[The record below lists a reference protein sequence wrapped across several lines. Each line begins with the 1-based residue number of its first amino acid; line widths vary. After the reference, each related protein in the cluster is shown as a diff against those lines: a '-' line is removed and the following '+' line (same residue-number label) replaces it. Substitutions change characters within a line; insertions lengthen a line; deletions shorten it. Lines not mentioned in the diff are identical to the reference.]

1 MKLSRPQRPFLV
13 AAALAFTFT
22 VGLLGQAAK
31 PTGAKLAEAAN
42 AFLGTL
48 PADLRAKAAFKFD
61 DAHRTEWY
69 FTPQQDNAK
78 RTSTRKGVRLD
89 ALNDD
94 QKTAVTNLLKAG
106 LSTKGFDQATT
117 IMSLEGVLLELEG
130 PKGAMV
136 RNPNWYFVSI
146 FGEPS
151 NTGPW
156 AWRFEGHHMSINVTL
171 DGGEIVSA
179 TPMMFGSNPAE
190 VKDGPKKGLRT
201 LPEIE
206 DLARELIK
214 GLSDEQS
221 KVAKQSKQ
229 LPEIKEK
236 QANAD
241 VGEPVGI
248 AHSKLTDEQG
258 KVLWSLVEAYANR
271 IPTDAAAEELN
282 RVKAA
287 GLDKITFA
295 YAGDPTPGK
304 GYTYRIH
311 GPTFVVE
318 FLNLQ
323 ADGAKNPANHIHS
336 AWRRLPADFS
346 VKGKS

>member
-1 MKLSRPQRPFLV
+1 MKLPRPFLLAAVV
-13 AAALAFTFT
+13 AATVSFAL
-22 VGLLGQAAK
+22 VGQSTK
-31 PTGAKLAEAAN
+31 PTGAKLADAAT

-48 PADLRAKAAFKFD
+48 PPELRAKATFKFD
-61 DAHRTEWY
+61 DDHRTTWY
-69 FTPQQDNAK
+69 FTPQQDKDRKA
-78 RTSTRKGVRLD
+78 TRKGVPLESLNGEQKA
-89 ALNDD
+89 ALM
-94 QKTAVTNLLKAG
+94 AMLKAG
-106 LSTKGFDQATT
+106 LSTKGYDQATT
-117 IMSLEGVLLELEG
+117 IMSLEGILLDLEG

-136 RNPNWYFVSI
+136 RNKDWYFVSV

-156 AWRFEGHHMSINVTL
+156 GWRFEGHHMSINMTL
-171 DGGEIVSA
+171 DKGEVVAA
-179 TPMMFGSNPAE
+179 TPLMFGANPAE

-214 GLSDEQS
+214 GLSDEQNKS
-221 KVAKQSKQ
+221 AKQAKP

-236 QANAD
+236 QPNAD
-241 VGEPVGI
+241 VGEPIGI
-248 AHSKLTDEQG
+248 SFAKLTDEQ
-258 KVLWSLVEAYANR
+258 KKTLWKLVEAYAAR
-271 IPTDAAAEELN
+271 IPDDAAADELG

-287 GLDKITFA
+287 GLDKLHFA

-304 GYTYRIH
+304 GYTYRVH

-318 FLNLQ
+318 FLNMQ

-336 AWRRLPADFS
+336 AWRRLPADFAT
-346 VKGKS
+346 K

>member
-1 MKLSRPQRPFLV
+1 MNRMRRPF
-13 AAALAFTFT
+13 AFALALAAVAV
-22 VGLLGQAAK
+22 VGLLGQSSK

-48 PADLRAKAAFKFD
+48 PAELRSSATFEWSD
-61 DAHRTEWY
+61 PHRTTWY

-78 RTSTRKGVRLD
+78 RTSTRKGVPLEKLNAEQKE
-89 ALNDD
+89 ALL
-94 QKTAVTNLLKAG
+94 KLLKAG
-106 LSTKGFDQATT
+106 LSAKGYEQATT
-117 IMSLEGVLLELEG
+117 IMSLEGILLELEG

-136 RNPNWYFVSI
+136 RNKDWYFASV

-151 NTGPW
+151 ATGRW
-156 AWRFEGHHMSINVTL
+156 AWRFEGHHMSINMTL
-171 DGGEIVSA
+171 DKGQVVAA
-179 TPMMFGSNPAE
+179 TPLMFGANPAE
-190 VKDGPKKGLRT
+190 VKSGDKKGLRT

-206 DLARELIK
+206 DLARALVK
-214 GLSDEQS
+214 GLSADQE
-221 KVAKQSKQ
+221 KAAKQAKA

-236 QANAD
+236 QADAD

-248 AHSKLTDEQG
+248 AAAKLTEAQR
-258 KVLWSLVEAYANR
+258 KTLWSLIEAYANR
-271 IPTDAAAEELN
+271 IPTDAAKEELD

-287 GLDKITFA
+287 GLDKVHFA

-304 GYTYRIH
+304 GYTYRVH
-311 GPTFVVE
+311 GPTFVIE

-336 AWRRLPADFS
+336 AWRRLPKDFEAQ
-346 VKGKS
+346 